1 MHNFWGKLLA
11 SMRKLILFLITGS
24 VIGLTIMTAILYS
37 VGFIWSKISYQG
49 FSFSFWEILNIGR
62 DEGIVVSSLLLLL
75 IFGIAAWR
83 LFFKGI
89 RGDGEDRDIL
99 PGTTDTQGTS
109 KFMSKERMRRALS
122 VGNIKDVNGII
133 LGKVDGDCVALPM
146 ESMLNKHVFVCGA
159 PGSMKN
165 RAFLRPNMMQAA
177 LRGESMIIAD
187 SKGTEYQMQATYLE
201 NLGYEVKV
209 FNLVNLRAS
218 DSWDCL
224 GEISEDLNKATL
236 FANVVMANLSDGKA
250 EFWLLAAKNLLKAMC
265 LIVAS
270 DTDLA
275 ATANT
280 DNQQV
285 IGTVYKLITT
295 GTQSE
300 FEATYNGVMKNDKRH
315 IANAAWSIYA
325 GASEKVRQD
334 VRHEIGIYLEVFQNP
349 DVVNITSYN
358 EINLTL
364 PAVTKCAYFVVLSDQ
379 HTTYQ
384 FLSSLFFNFL
394 FVDLVEYAD
403 AQPSNRCKVPVN
415 LYLDEFSSIGKIDG
429 FLQKLSSTRS
439 RGINICTICQALP
452 QIQVMYPGKEWEN
465 LIACTDT
472 QIYLGSTD
480 ETTAKYISQRAGI
493 MGVTQN
499 TIRET
504 RPALSPVYIPT
515 VYQKS
520 QGEIKRNLLNV
531 DEVYTMDIK
540 YALVAIRGEH
550 ILRVEKLDYKEHPLS
565 KKIKEVRAG
574 EHQPQWYTESLQKR
588 LPTKGELVNQEIADL
603 HAKQI
608 TPVTAGEIDQQAAK
622 KMGLPPS
629 PTPAQTPANSPVQTK
644 RGPRK
649 KGKSQTPPLSPIDSL
664 QQTLFD
670 DPQLTQRSPVIDQPV
685 QSHQDED
692 YQESEYLE
700 YATPPDDAALPWN
713 PYEDGVFTE
722 DSTED
727 PVFEHDPSEDVS
739 MAEDVPPLPYPINQ
753 VKEDPIKEE
762 QNERQ
767 VKEGELHDDKKRHD
781 AAPSAVADKRQSN
794 SLSPAP
800 DKKPAKTKEEIEDAY
815 ASVFAFH
822 KQKASTLHNQ
832 DKNTNTSKPN
842 QKGR

>member
-1 MHNFWGKLLA
+1 MHNFGNKLLA
-11 SMRKLILFLITGS
+11 SMRKLILYLITGS
-24 VIGLTIMTAILYS
+24 VIGLTILTAVLYS
-37 VGFIWSKISYQG
+37 VGFVWSQIAYNG
-49 FSFSFWEILNIGR
+49 LSFSFWEILNIGR
-62 DEGIVVSSLLLLL
+62 EEGIIVSGVLFLL

-83 LFFKGI
+83 IFFKGI

-99 PGTTDTQGTS
+99 PGTTDNQGTS
-109 KFMSKERMRRALS
+109 RFMSKERMRRALS

-133 LGKVDGDCVALPM
+133 LGTVDGDCVALPM
-146 ESMLNKHVFVCGA
+146 ESMLNKHIFVCGA

-165 RAFLRPNMMQAA
+165 RAFLRPNMMQAS

-201 NLGYEVKV
+201 KLGYEVKV
-209 FNLVNLRAS
+209 FNLVNLKAS

-236 FANVVMANLSDGKA
+236 FATVVMANLSDGKA

-270 DTDLA
+270 DVDLA
-275 ATANT
+275 ATAKT

-300 FEATYNGVMKNDKRH
+300 FESTYNGIMKNNKRH
-315 IANAAWSIYA
+315 VANAAWSIYA

-349 DVVNITSYN
+349 EVVNITSYN

-403 AQPSNRCKVPVN
+403 AQPTNRCKVPVN

-452 QIQVMYPGKEWEN
+452 QIQVMYPGKEWES

-499 TIRET
+499 MIRET
-504 RPALSPVYIPT
+504 RPALSPIYIPT

-520 QGEIKRNLLNV
+520 QGEGHRNLLNV

-540 YALVAIRGEH
+540 YALVSIRGEH
-550 ILRVEKLDYKEHPLS
+550 ILRVEKFDYTKHPLA
-565 KKIKEVRAG
+565 KKIKEVPAS
-574 EHQPQWYTESLQKR
+574 EHRPQWYMDSLQKHE
-588 LPTKGELVNQEIADL
+588 PTKGEVVNQEIADL
-603 HAKQI
+603 HAKQLA
-608 TPVTAGEIDQQAAK
+608 PVVTDEVDPRTAV

-629 PTPAQTPANSPVQTK
+629 PAPAKTK

-649 KGKSQTPPLSPIDSL
+649 KGQSQTPPPPSPTEAM
-664 QQTLFD
+664 QRTLFD
-670 DPQLTQRSPVIDQPV
+670 DPQEEKPPQGNNSPLQA
-685 QSHQDED
+685 
-692 YQESEYLE
+692 SEIEETNEPRYME
-700 YATPPDDAALPWN
+700 FAIPPDDSAVPWS
-713 PYEDGVFTE
+713 PYEDEVFTE
-722 DSTED
+722 DNSEEPE
-727 PVFEHDPSEDVS
+727 PVYDSEYDVKLD
-739 MAEDVPPLPYPINQ
+739 ENTTPLPYPIRPSDEHSNAVDQ
-753 VKEDPIKEE
+753 TQDHARE
-762 QNERQ
+762 
-767 VKEGELHDDKKRHD
+767 KEGESSDDKKHEN
-781 AAPSAVADKRQSN
+781 PTPIAVTEKRQTS

-800 DKKPAKTKEEIEDAY
+800 DSKPAKTKAELEDAY

-822 KQKASTLHNQ
+822 KQKASTNPSQ
-832 DKNTNTSKPN
+832 DKKSNNPN
-842 QKGR
+842 QRGV